1 MIFRNLAAM
10 VLRLIYRVKVTGT
23 EHATAAGD
31 RVVIVANHVS
41 FLDAILLLAFLPGR
55 ATFAVDTHI
64 AKQWWMWPAMRFFD
78 AVTVDPTNP
87 LSTKTLIKAVQ
98 SGRQCVIF
106 PEGRITVTGA
116 LMKIYEGPG
125 LIADKSNATILP
137 VRIDGAQY
145 TMFSR
150 LRGKVRLRWFP
161 KISVTILP
169 PQKISV
175 DPSLQGRLRRQ
186 EIGLKLHDLMAE
198 LVFKTCDSQSTLFSA
213 LLDARKIHGG
223 HSIIVEDM
231 QYRPAS
237 YNRLITGALVLGR
250 NLTRR
255 TAHGEFVGMLLPN
268 SVAAAV
274 TFFALQAYGRVP
286 ALLNFSTGSAAIL
299 ASCQAAQ
306 VKTVL
311 TSRRFVMAAKLE
323 SVIAALQVQTEIV
336 YLEDIQSSLGVIRKL
351 FGLIVARTP
360 LVIRRRYAAGPSDP
374 AVVLF
379 TSGSEGT
386 PKGVMLSHSN
396 IIANRYQLGAIVDFN
411 PSDKVFN
418 ALPIFHSFGLTGGL
432 ILPLLSGVR
441 TFLYPS
447 PLHYRIV
454 PQLAYSTNATILFGT
469 DTFLAGYARSAHPY
483 DFYSVRYV
491 FAGAER
497 LREETQNMWFR
508 KFGLRIF
515 EGYGTT
521 ETSPVIAVNT
531 AMHFKAGSVGRFVPG
546 IEYKLLPVPGIAEGG
561 RLLLS
566 GPNIMMGYLRA
577 EKPGILEP
585 PENGIYDTGDIV
597 TVDERGFVTIQ
608 GRAKRFAKIA
618 GEMVSLTAVERVVG
632 EIWPD
637 HHHAV
642 IARPDEKKGEQLVLV
657 TSMMDASRDKLVE
670 HMRKTGM
677 SELSVPRN
685 ILRVTELPL
694 LATGKLDYGRI
705 ELLAQDP
712 IPSTNK
718 ISEDLQHSER
728 VSNPSIWSQKAK
740 LK

>member
-311 TSRRFVMAAKLE
+311 TSRRFVTAAKLE

-566 GPNIMMGYLRA
+566 GPNVMMGYLRA

-585 PENGIYDTGDIV
+585 PLEAPSARSGSRWPT
-597 TVDERGFVTIQ
+597 RRLARWRALQ
-608 GRAKRFAKIA
+608 G
-618 GEMVSLTAVERVVG
+618 VP
-632 EIWPD
+632 W
-637 HHHAV
+637 
-642 IARPDEKKGEQLVLV
+642 AR
-657 TSMMDASRDKLVE
+657 
-670 HMRKTGM
+670 
-677 SELSVPRN
+677 
-685 ILRVTELPL
+685 
-694 LATGKLDYGRI
+694 
-705 ELLAQDP
+705 
-712 IPSTNK
+712 
-718 ISEDLQHSER
+718 
-728 VSNPSIWSQKAK
+728 
-740 LK
+740 